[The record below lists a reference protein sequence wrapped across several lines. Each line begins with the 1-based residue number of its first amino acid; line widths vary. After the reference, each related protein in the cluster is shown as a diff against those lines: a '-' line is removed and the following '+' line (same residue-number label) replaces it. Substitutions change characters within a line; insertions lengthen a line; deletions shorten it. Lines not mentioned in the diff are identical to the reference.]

1 MRKGST
7 ARAATL
13 LAALTLALVATPQA
27 SVQSERLQVY
37 ARMDEIS
44 NVVTT
49 LKRGDAVVIEMSVL
63 GKGNTEWCSIRDLT
77 AKTTLGYVRCEFL
90 SRPPAAVAAP
100 APVQAAPPSPPQPPL
115 PQPAPPQPATLSAG
129 RQAASGDFWDLVR
142 RDSRFGDPG
151 HQVTLGE
158 MRYLSEAAV
167 FDAMFGFSLEQKYR
181 ALQIAGETGI
191 PACIEDTNKYVRKGQ
206 MPPDIYSNSSAP
218 LTGCDWIFQ
227 AFYERTFA
235 LVTPEQQAA
244 HRASYAE
251 FSRQVTGRRH
261 GLSQRLREAR

>member
-1 MRKGST
+1 MRKGGT

-13 LAALTLALVATPQA
+13 LAALTLAGVATPQA
-27 SVQSERLQVY
+27 TVKSGPLQVY
-37 ARMDEIS
+37 ARMDETS
-44 NVVTT
+44 NVVTI
-49 LKRGDAVVIEMSVL
+49 LKNGDAVVIEMSVL
-63 GKGNTEWCSIRDLT
+63 GKGNMEWCSIRELT
-77 AKTTLGYVRCEFL
+77 EKKTLGYVRCEFL
-90 SRPPAAVAAP
+90 ARPPAAKAAP
-100 APVQAAPPSPPQPPL
+100 VAVQAAPP

-129 RQAASGDFWDLVR
+129 RQATSGDFWDLVR

-151 HQVTLGE
+151 HQVTFGE

-167 FDAMFGFSLEQKYR
+167 FDVTFGFSLEQKYR

-191 PACIEDTNKYVRKGQ
+191 PACIEDTNKYVRKGL
-206 MPPDIYSNSSAP
+206 MPPDIYSNSNAP

-251 FSRQVTGRRH
+251 FSRQVAGRRH
-261 GLSQRLREAR
+261 GLSQRLREGR